1 MRIRV
6 RLDVRRSLK
15 REKII
20 RKSNKE
26 LKVTFMYERL
36 PTFCYICGRIGHI
49 DRFCEVRFRISEEQ
63 IVKLWDGTLKAPP
76 RIRRAEPKSK
86 WLVPSPN
93 EMVKEAE
100 KGARQ
105 PLAELGNRKPANLRA
120 LTSNLRASLEIKDV
134 ALSYGFKAVEE
145 EEVATEVADDRKWR
159 RGSGDV
165 PMGADK
171 ENRGASNY
179 SGRHGPKNMVQAG
192 SGAESCPPQRSC

>member
-49 DRFCEVRFRISEEQ
+49 DRFCEVRFRIPEEQ
-63 IVKLWDGTLKAPP
+63 IVKLWDATLKAPP
-76 RIRRAEPKSK
+76 RRRRAELRSK

-100 KGARQ
+100 KGVRQ

-120 LTSNLRASLEIKDV
+120 LTSNLRASLELKDV
-134 ALSYGFKAVEE
+134 ALNYGFKAVEE
-145 EEVATEVADDRKWR
+145 EGVAMEVADDRKRR

-165 PMGADK
+165 PMEVDK
-171 ENRGASNY
+171 ENGGASNY

-192 SGAESCPPQRSC
+192 SGTESCPPQ